1 MFTNSSRFSKAIFF
15 IALISLAVP
24 SAFGLQQETF
34 EQVLK
39 RGVQHYKDKDY
50 EKAISDLKKA
60 LELKSDSAEA
70 CFFLAL
76 CYNDKRFKID
86 AIRYAQEAVR
96 LQPVFPDA
104 HYILAVLLYET
115 HKLERV
121 YTVAADTDEDTRLK
135 QALQEIQTVI
145 RQGAQS
151 ANVYELK
158 GTIEFEDFKFEDA
171 LHSYEEAMRGLS
183 PKHPYYKNTQE
194 KISQLSKLV
203 KFKQEHYIKV
213 DQKPIPLNRP
223 SVKYPEKARQN
234 KTQGVIAVCA
244 LIDVQ
249 GDVTESM
256 PFLTLGSGLEEE
268 AVKAVKKMKFS
279 PAMKDNQPSS
289 YWAMLT
295 VEFILR

>member
-1 MFTNSSRFSKAIFF
+1 MLFS
-15 IALISLAVP
+15 LIVP
-24 SAFGLQQETF
+24 STPGLQKAAESF
-34 EQVLK
+34 EQLLK
-39 RGVQHYKDKDY
+39 QGAQHYKDKEYD
-50 EKAISDLKKA
+50 EAIRDLKKA
-60 LELKSDSAEA
+60 LELNSNSAEA

-76 CYNDKRFKID
+76 AYSDKRFKID

-115 HKLERV
+115 HRVERT
-121 YTVAADTDEDTRLK
+121 YTVAADTDENTRLK
-135 QALQEIQTVI
+135 QALQQVQIAV

-194 KISQLSKLV
+194 KISQFSKLV
-203 KFKQEHYIKV
+203 KFRQEHYIKV

-223 SVKYPEKARQN
+223 RLNYPEKARQN
-234 KTQGVIAVCA
+234 KIQGVIAVCA
-244 LIDVQ
+244 RIDEQ
-249 GDVTESM
+249 GEVTECM
-256 PFLTLGSGLEEE
+256 PFLPLGYGLEEE
-268 AVKAVKKMKFS
+268 AVKGVKKMKFS

-289 YWAMLT
+289 YWAMLI
-295 VEFILR
+295 VVFELR